1 MTEQQLVAAF
11 GLKRYPF
18 ARKELC
24 PVQNDTDIR
33 MYARVDGFGER
44 AQSLETAAGSLT
56 GRAQVLIYGPRAS
69 GRSSVANFLAH
80 HLNRPAGN
88 SVQLVRG
95 KAKDHHPMEP
105 VRQALTALYEIL
117 DDANAFAGQ
126 DNLCKAYVDK
136 VIDPPQPATAGAYGL
151 LVSQTQRAV
160 APKNWTM
167 VPIIEDV
174 RTFEQI
180 DNAGDVFSKLPLV
193 VFTTDSQKVR
203 EDFRAKGLPDFAVEL
218 GELNIDEVEAVLNHR
233 WKESGGALPH
243 PFDPQGIVEVF
254 QNRRW
259 ALGAIM
265 DMLSAIVYGAPPPAP
280 ASQLPF
286 DELTVIKYALA
297 YIKSPGSLV

>member
-1 MTEQQLVAAF
+1 MFSSPSSTAKS
-11 GLKRYPF
+11 GNPF
-18 ARKELC
+18 ARKSSRTFCES
-24 PVQNDTDIR
+24 VVNTTS
-33 MYARVDGFGER
+33 G
-44 AQSLETAAGSLT
+44 SLENTSPALSICSNVLT
-56 GRAQVLIYGPRAS
+56 
-69 GRSSVANFLAH
+69 SSMI
-80 HLNRPAGN
+80 G
-88 SVQLVRG
+88 
-95 KAKDHHPMEP
+95 
-105 VRQALTALYEIL
+105 
-117 DDANAFAGQ
+117 
-126 DNLCKAYVDK
+126 
-136 VIDPPQPATAGAYGL
+136 
-151 LVSQTQRAV
+151 
-160 APKNWTM
+160 TM
-167 VPIIEDV
+167 VQIIEDV

-259 ALGAIM
+259 ALGAVM